1 MASRAESCI
10 PHLSSSL
17 PAVSRPVLALY
28 ALSRAPRGTL
38 TWTTHPGNPWL
49 LCSTPLHAPHQ
60 FSPSAGWL
68 AGVRELKTPATASC
82 LQWPFPIQALP
93 VYFYTYQASYAC
105 QWSEGGRGQGG
116 AGEGAVLFYFSPC
129 EQPALHMDLSSC
141 CVKCLYIEFLH
152 YSMNAFDFSP
162 SVFPLTQNTKAAN
175 LTSPT

>member
-1 MASRAESCI
+1 MRSNVDSYATILLSSGLQLRTYPRPKFFGVLAVTAIVVWGSVQFLQVSLCSYALIRMASRAESCI

-82 LQWPFPIQALP
+82 LQ
-93 VYFYTYQASYAC
+93 
-105 QWSEGGRGQGG
+105 
-116 AGEGAVLFYFSPC
+116 
-129 EQPALHMDLSSC
+129 
-141 CVKCLYIEFLH
+141 
-152 YSMNAFDFSP
+152 
-162 SVFPLTQNTKAAN
+162 
-175 LTSPT
+175 